1 MINQYLKQSPLANL
15 DPNQRQKLD
24 EKSNRG
30 CVLIEKENLSQI
42 ILSVKMDYKK
52 LIPLMKNEARINLP
66 IGPNSQVPFD
76 KNFQS
81 IWLSPD
87 EWLIASQT
95 HDFTAA
101 ANMIKSALKNIF
113 FTTVNVTDS
122 RSIFAVTGENS
133 QEILSKGCTIDLHPT
148 IFKAGH
154 VANTILANTPVIIQ
168 RVKTNHNFDSFDIFV
183 FRSYAYHLWSWF
195 EDASKEY
202 EAVQ

>member
-30 CVLIEKENLSQI
+30 CVLIEKEYLSQI
-42 ILSVKMDYKK
+42 ILRVEIGYKK

-154 VANTILANTPVIIQ
+154 VANTLLANTPVVIQ
-168 RVKTNHNFDSFDIFV
+168 KDS
-183 FRSYAYHLWSWF
+183 S
-195 EDASKEY
+195 EDYRGIAATICKDGWPGQSSPTRKCD
-202 EAVQ
+202 